1 MKNLLSFVFALFFT
15 CASAQMD
22 TEHWFAPM
30 AASTSANGF
39 FQPENYLYLSTSE
52 TTPFPVEIYSGNVL
66 YTTVQVS
73 KGSPQVIDIPYN
85 FMMTISSSEMFT
97 AVPMGLHIKGTK
109 KFFANYRFSVPN
121 HAEIITSKGLAGV
134 GKNFFAVMAPL
145 TTSKD
150 YLNATIG
157 IIATEDDTSVTLS
170 GYDPAVVFSDGVSSS
185 TRTFTLKKGQ
195 SYIINAVSDRDP
207 ANRTGLIGA
216 KIEATHPIAVTNGN
230 FNAIYTNENLSNN
243 DILMDQSVPV
253 DRLGNQFI
261 LVKGNGPYNNNMES
275 ALVVA
280 SEDDTRV
287 IINGADTGIVLNEG
301 DYHVF
306 GANNYVD
313 QSRNHYNMS
322 ISTTKNVYVYQLLAG
337 VGLGSVYATGGF
349 NFIPALSCFLPNKID
364 EISSINEIGQDL
376 YNAKLNIISEKG
388 ATVKVNGNVLS
399 SLEGPFP
406 VQGNSNWETY
416 TVLNVSG
423 NITVNSTKSV
433 TAGIASGNGAVG
445 YGGYFAGFSSVP
457 VISKTGDC
465 YAGVLLQVD
474 DSYDQYQWYFN
485 GNPIPNETHF
495 SINPDLYGSGN
506 YTANITKT
514 NCETKLTAPYSFS
527 ACPPISTTTF
537 TIGSCQTVTVTPTF
551 TNSSQQINPLK
562 TKIIVRPLYGTA
574 TIDATTGKI
583 TYTPNAT
590 LTTNVS
596 DVFVYYIEGNAIP
609 EDIEYF
615 KVIVNVKTPQAA
627 DATLRVC
634 PNSDGSGTY
643 NLSSAAVSTDPT
655 DTISYYS
662 DQMLTSQISNFLSYK
677 TTAASVYAKVTSTYE
692 CSKTAKISLEV
703 NAPAQLNTSNY
714 KANICDTYFKGKIP
728 VKFST
733 VSPQIVS
740 NYSNSYTIKY
750 YLTEA
755 SQQVGAP
762 DFLPDDWS
770 YSQNTTVYVRAEN
783 NAGCPAV
790 FGQINFTV
798 GEKVPLKNKSVIT
811 SVCDDQLAG
820 KVHVNLNNY
829 LSEFSTDV
837 SVVPTFYAT
846 QSDAE
851 SKSNPISPTQSI
863 TASKVYYIRF
873 ESSTACPNIGTL
885 SLNLKTP
892 KKSATLRNEK
902 ICPNSTVNLDAGAG
916 FESYKWST
924 GETSAK
930 INVPVGTYYVDL
942 GFNGCVYRQTVE
954 VTAAELPQVKRIE
967 VTGNTATVTVAGGTP
982 PYQYSFDNIN
992 YQSSNILTNIPR
1004 GKQTVYVKD
1013 AQNCKTITK
1022 EFLILNLINVITP
1035 NDDGKNDVLDYSDLS
1050 IKKEVQI
1057 EIFDRHGN
1065 LVFFANKAQYFWDGR
1080 MNGRPLATSSFWY
1093 ILKWIEP
1100 DTDLPVLHKCW
1111 ILVKNRD

>member
-1 MKNLLSFVFALFFT
+1 LKNLLSFVFALFFT
-15 CASAQMD
+15 CAAAQMD

-30 AASTSANGF
+30 AGSPGADGLL
-39 FQPENYLYLSTSE
+39 QPESYLYLSTSE
-52 TTPFPVEIYSGNVL
+52 TTPFPVEVYSGNVL

-73 KGSPQVIDIPYN
+73 KGSPQIIYIPYN

-97 AVPMGLHIKGTK
+97 AVPMGLHVKGTK

-170 GYDPAVVFSDGVSSS
+170 GYDPSVVFSDGISSS

-207 ANRTGLIGA
+207 ANRTGLVGA
-216 KIEATHPIAVTNGN
+216 KIEATQPIAVTNGN

-280 SEDDTRV
+280 SEDDTHI
-287 IINGADTGIVLNEG
+287 IINGTDTGIVLNEG
-301 DYHVF
+301 DYHIF
-306 GANNYVD
+306 GANNYID

-337 VGLGSVYATGGF
+337 VGRGSVYATGGF

-364 EISSINEIGQDL
+364 EIASINEIGYDV

-399 SLEGPFP
+399 SLEGPFS
-406 VQGNSNWETY
+406 VQGNPNWETY

-474 DSYDQYQWYFN
+474 DSYDQYQWYLN
-485 GNPIPNETHF
+485 GKPIPNETHF
-495 SINPDLYGSGN
+495 FINPDLYGSGN

-514 NCETKLTAPYSFS
+514 NCETKLTAPYQFTK
-527 ACPPISTTTF
+527 CPPISTTTF
-537 TIGSCQTVTVTPTF
+537 NIGSCQTVTVTPAF
-551 TNSSQQINPLK
+551 TSSSQQVNPLK
-562 TKIIVRPLYGTA
+562 TKIIVRPSYGNA
-574 TIDATTGKI
+574 TVDATTGKI

-590 LTTNVS
+590 LTSNVS

-609 EDIEYF
+609 EDSEYF

-627 DATLRVC
+627 DTTLTVC
-634 PNSDGSGTY
+634 PNTDGTGTF
-643 NLSSAAVSTDPT
+643 NLSLATVSSDATNT
-655 DTISYYS
+655 VAYYS
-662 DQMLTSQISNFLSYK
+662 DQLLTNRISNFTNYK
-677 TTAASVYAKVTSTYE
+677 TPPGTVYAAVTSTYN
-692 CSKTAKISLEV
+692 CAKTVKIFLELT
-703 NAPAQLNTSNY
+703 QLPILNGNNY
-714 KANICDTYFKGKIP
+714 NFTFCDDNFAGSIP
-728 VKFST
+728 IKFST
-733 VSPQIVS
+733 IAPQIIS
-740 NYSNSYTIKY
+740 NYTSSFIVRY
-750 YLTEA
+750 YLNPT
-755 SQQVGAP
+755 SQQNGTN

-770 YSQNTTVYVRAEN
+770 YSANTTVYVRAFDT
-783 NAGCPAV
+783 AGCTV
-790 FGQINFTV
+790 VLGQINFIV
-798 GEKVPLKNKSVIT
+798 GAKTPLKNSSVV
-811 SVCDDQLAG
+811 SAVCDDKLVG
-820 KVHVNLNNY
+820 KVNVDLNNY
-829 LSEFSTDV
+829 LSEFTANTSA
-837 SVVPTFYAT
+837 TFYANET
-846 QSDAE
+846 DAKNKQSPVSA
-851 SKSNPISPTQSI
+851 NQNL
-863 TASKVYYIRF
+863 TASKTFYIRF
-873 ESSTACPNIGTL
+873 ESNNACPNIGTL
-885 SLNLKTP
+885 TLNISTP
-892 KKSATLRNEK
+892 KKSTTLRTEK
-902 ICPNSTVNLDAGAG
+902 ICPNSTVNLDAGPG

-924 GETSAK
+924 GETSSK

-954 VTAAELPQVKRIE
+954 VTAAELPQIKRIE
-967 VTGNTATVTVAGGTP
+967 VTGNTATVSVAGGTP
-982 PYQYSFDNIN
+982 PYQYSIDNIN
-992 YQSSNILTNIPR
+992 FQSSNILTNIPR

-1013 AQNCKTITK
+1013 AQNCKTVTK

-1050 IKKEVQI
+1050 FKKEVQI

-1065 LVFFANKAQYFWDGR
+1065 LVFFANKAPYFWDGR
-1080 MNGRPLATSSFWY
+1080 MNGRPLATGSFWY

-1100 DTDLPVLHKCW
+1100 DTDLPVLHKGW